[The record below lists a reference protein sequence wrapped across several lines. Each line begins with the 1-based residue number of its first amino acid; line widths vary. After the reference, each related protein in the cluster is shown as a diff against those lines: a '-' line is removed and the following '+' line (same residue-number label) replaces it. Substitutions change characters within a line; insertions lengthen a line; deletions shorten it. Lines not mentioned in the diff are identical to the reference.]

1 MFNFSTRNMYCAK
14 QVRKGLHGKLDYF
27 FSLVWIPVIAQIY
40 PVQKSK
46 KKKLLQ
52 ICGKEFRMEK
62 IKMFFFLT
70 KQKRFFTKPVFF
82 STAQTYLRKYFVKK
96 FSTSR
101 FSQFFTRHVSPLC
114 PPQLMFLHLIPSLGG
129 LRGKQTTLGLSMSST
144 NNFFIL
150 FFDR

>member
-46 KKKLLQ
+46 KKKTSTNLRKRISNGEDQ
-52 ICGKEFRMEK
+52 NVFFPHKTEK
-62 IKMFFFLT
+62 V
-70 KQKRFFTKPVFF
+70 FTKPVFF